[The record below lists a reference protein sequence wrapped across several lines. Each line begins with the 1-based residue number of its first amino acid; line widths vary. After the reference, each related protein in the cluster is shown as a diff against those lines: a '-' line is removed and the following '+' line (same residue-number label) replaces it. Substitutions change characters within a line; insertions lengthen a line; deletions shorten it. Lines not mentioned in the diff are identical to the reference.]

1 MTRTFL
7 PWQGFVQGGQ
17 SMTRSFAS
25 AFSSIVFL
33 LTSTACGPGPSDDQT
48 PAGASSAVEVGTE
61 RQALASWSSAASMS
75 TARYNHTATVLPS
88 GKVLVAGGE
97 SGSAGP
103 FSSAALYNPTTNT
116 WASTGSMTTARSAH
130 VSVLLSSGKVL
141 VIGGTFGSTTTAE
154 VYDPATG
161 TWTATGSLSTLRTN
175 FTATLLSS
183 GQVLV
188 TGGRGTGGVYLTSC
202 ELYDPATGTW
212 STTGSLA
219 TGRMDHSAVL
229 LGNGQVLV
237 SGGLYMVFTSL
248 YRLDSA
254 ELYDPATGTWSSAG
268 YLATG
273 RSEHVS
279 LLLPSGDA
287 LIVGGIA
294 GDGRVTSHYSVS
306 AAESFSAGTLTS
318 AGTMVGARYRHA
330 AVVLPSGAV
339 LAAGGLN
346 KIGGSTT
353 TQYLSSASLYDP
365 ATGTWSA
372 TASMLA
378 VRNQFTLSVLP
389 SGKVLA
395 VGGTNSSGL
404 GLASTELYTP

>member
-1 MTRTFL
+1 
-7 PWQGFVQGGQ
+7 
-17 SMTRSFAS
+17 MTRSFAS
-25 AFSSIVFL
+25 TFSSIVFL
-33 LTSTACGPGPSDDQT
+33 LTSAACGPAPSDDAAPT
-48 PAGASSAVEVGTE
+48 GPSSAIEVGTE
-61 RQALASWSSAASMS
+61 RQALASWSSAAPMS
-75 TARYNHTATVLPS
+75 TARFDHSATVLPS
-88 GKVLVAGGE
+88 GKVLVAGGDP
-97 SGSAGP
+97 GTTTYL
-103 FSSAALYNPTTNT
+103 SSAALYDPATNT
-116 WASTGSMTTARSAH
+116 WAATGSMTQARSAH
-130 VSVLLSSGKVL
+130 VAVLLSSGKVL

-154 VYDPATG
+154 LYDPATG
-161 TWTATGSLSTLRTN
+161 TWTATGSLATLRTN

-188 TGGRGTGGVYLTSC
+188 TGGRGNGGVYLTSC

-219 TGRMDHSAVL
+219 AGRMDHSAVL
-229 LGNGQVLV
+229 LANGQVLV

-254 ELYDPATGTWSSAG
+254 ELYDPATGTWSTTG
-268 YLATG
+268 NLATG
-273 RSEHVS
+273 RSEHLS
-279 LLLPSGDA
+279 LLLPSGNA
-287 LIVGGIA
+287 LIIGGLA
-294 GDGRVTSHYSVS
+294 GSGRLTSYYSVS
-306 AAESFSAGTLTS
+306 AAESFSAGTMSS
-318 AGTMVGARYRHA
+318 AGSMSSPRHGHA
-330 AVVLPSGAV
+330 AAVLPSGAV
-339 LAAGGLN
+339 LVAGGLN
-346 KIGGSTT
+346 KIGGSST

-378 VRNQFTLSVLP
+378 VRNHFTLSPLS